1 MNRKEFID
9 GLRDGL
15 SGMPEHEME
24 ERISFYNEMIDEHM
38 ANGES
43 EETAIA
49 AIGSVDAA
57 VAQISSE
64 IPLAKL
70 VRDRVRPKKK
80 VNVGLIILL
89 VLGFPVWFPLAL
101 AALSIMFT
109 VYLVIWVIILAFFIV
124 DLALAIAAVAT
135 LPGAVIYLMSSNVP
149 CAVFAIGVGLIC
161 AGLAVLI
168 FQGSAAMGGWLLR
181 QTGNVLLSIKKALIG
196 KDDNSNENI

>member
-149 CAVFAIGVGLIC
+149 GVVFAIGVGLIC

>member
-149 CAVFAIGVGLIC
+149 GAVFAIGVGLIC

>member
-101 AALSIMFT
+101 ASLSIMFT

-161 AGLAVLI
+161 TGLAVLI